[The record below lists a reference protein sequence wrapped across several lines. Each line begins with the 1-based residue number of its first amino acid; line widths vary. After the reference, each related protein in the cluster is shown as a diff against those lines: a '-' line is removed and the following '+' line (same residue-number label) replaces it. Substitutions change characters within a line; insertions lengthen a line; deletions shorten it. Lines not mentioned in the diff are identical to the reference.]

1 MVYCAMT
8 MQGDV
13 IQKKIHDVKKVKP
26 SPRNM
31 MNMRNDPS
39 SKPVFFS
46 GMSKKGVPNQVN
58 NSSQYSNRVTFHSM
72 LLSLER
78 VEKLILDMISRV
90 DWNEC
95 MTSVGIV
102 P

>member
-13 IQKKIHDVKKVKP
+13 IKKNRKIHDIEKVKP
-26 SPRNM
+26 SLHNM

-39 SKPVFFS
+39 SKPIFFS
-46 GMSKKGVPNQVN
+46 GTSEREVPNQVN
-58 NSSQYSNRVTFHSM
+58 NSSQDLDRATFHSM

-78 VEKLILDMISRV
+78 VEKLILDMILRV
-90 DWNEC
+90 D
-95 MTSVGIV
+95 
-102 P
+102 